1 MKLSGAKDLAK
12 DLPHLLYVNDY
23 HVKNEFGL
31 QFSSLERGDGIFEVT
46 F

>member
-1 MKLSGAKDLAK
+1 MKLSGAKDLA
-12 DLPHLLYVNDY
+12 HLLYVNDY

-31 QFSSLERGDGIFEVT
+31 QFSSLEGGDGIFEVT